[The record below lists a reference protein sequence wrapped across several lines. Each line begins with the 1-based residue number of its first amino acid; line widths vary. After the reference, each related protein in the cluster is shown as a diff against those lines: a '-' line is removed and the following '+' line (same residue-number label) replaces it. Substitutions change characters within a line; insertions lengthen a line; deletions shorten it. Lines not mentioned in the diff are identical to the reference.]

1 MATMKSSYELAM
13 ERLNQ
18 EDPSGNTPLSD
29 EKKAALEQV
38 DRKYEAKIA
47 EREVF
52 LGQKIKA
59 SRASG
64 NREDE
69 QQLQR
74 QLSDERNRLNEERD
88 NAKEAIR
95 KGN

>member
-1 MATMKSSYELAM
+1 MKSSYELAM

-18 EDPSGNTPLSD
+18 EDPSGSTPLSED
-29 EKKAALEQV
+29 KKAALEEV
-38 DRKYEAKIA
+38 DRKYEAKVA

-52 LGQKIKA
+52 LEQKIKA
-59 SRASG
+59 ARLSG

-74 QLSDERNRLNEERD
+74 QLSDERSRLNEERD
-88 NAKEAIR
+88 SAKERIR
-95 KGN
+95 KGD